1 MVQVTLI
8 LTSRNKKYSLVSRL
22 FSHRTIQMEE
32 EIFFI
37 WKMEELWN
45 EAIKMWSSIRN
56 SN

>member
-22 FSHRTIQMEE
+22 FPHRTIQMEE